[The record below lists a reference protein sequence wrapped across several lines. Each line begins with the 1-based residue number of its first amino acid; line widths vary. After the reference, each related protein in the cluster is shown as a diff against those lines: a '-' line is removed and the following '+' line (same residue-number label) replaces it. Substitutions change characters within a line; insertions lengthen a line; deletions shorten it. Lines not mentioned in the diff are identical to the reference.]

1 MDKLRQKKV
10 QKMTSENWPCG
21 EISDHP
27 PLNLYVPASGRPV
40 LAYGREHADGARLP
54 KTSAL

>member
-1 MDKLRQKKV
+1 
-10 QKMTSENWPCG
+10 MTSENWPCG

-27 PLNLYVPASGRPV
+27 PLNLYVLASGRPV
-40 LAYGREHADGARLP
+40 LAYGWEHADGARLP